1 MLGLCFFDKKMNKNG
16 CPLRVV
22 CGFYGVM
29 VSIRE
34 LGRPVKKLN
43 LGTNAKRENNHSM
56 PMNQTSIKQ
65 VPWLST

>member
-43 LGTNAKRENNHSM
+43 LGTNAKRENNHSC
-56 PMNQTSIKQ
+56 
-65 VPWLST
+65 L